1 MAKNCSIPARHLAT
15 KKKQKTIKDYND
27 KQIVIQK
34 NIKVEFMRDLMVQKS
49 SLVTSSEKQISMDNY
64 NFYTQLASN
73 IAFLK
78 KMTDFYFFYNK
89 KMLNL
94 L

>member
-1 MAKNCSIPARHLAT
+1 LLYPRPPSCN

-27 KQIVIQK
+27 KQIVIRKK

-78 KMTDFYFFYNK
+78 NVTDF
-89 KMLNL
+89 
-94 L
+94 